1 MAKPVISD
9 VLAMRYATSAMAE
22 VWSAESKIR
31 CERQLWLAILEA
43 QAQLGLEISTEDI
56 MAYVVVSDQIDLT
69 SIKKRELT
77 TKQDVKARI
86 EEFNALA
93 SQQRGKPLELIHQG
107 LTSRD
112 LTDNVEQWQILQ
124 SLHLVR
130 DRTVAIL
137 QRLGKKSLEYI
148 HLDICGRTHNVPA
161 QVITL
166 GKRLA
171 NYAEELLLAFD
182 HLEYLLDNYPLR
194 GIKGPTGTQQ
204 DMAAL
209 LGQRAV
215 SLEDVVSVHLDFEE
229 VFNCVGQVYPRSLDF
244 EVLSIL
250 VQLAS
255 APGNFAKMIRLMAG
269 NELAHEGFKEG
280 QTGSAGMPHKMNSRT
295 CERINSLV
303 IVLGGFQEMV
313 KGLVGDQWNEGDVSC
328 SVVRRVALPQAF
340 FAMDGIFESTL
351 TVLDEMEVFPG
362 MIKRELELYLPFLSS
377 TKLLMEAL
385 KQGGGRETVHA
396 TIKKHAVAAIKSVRA
411 GGENTFIESL
421 AAASTAS
428 TFPLKLDRILELTS
442 RPDHGLAENQVK
454 QICSRIREITKR
466 FPDEVVHYQPE
477 PLL

>member
-56 MAYVVVSDQIDLT
+56 AAYVVVSDQIDLT

-215 SLEDVVSVHLDFEE
+215 SLEDVVSMH
-229 VFNCVGQVYPRSLDF
+229 LDF

-303 IVLGGFQEMV
+303 IVLGGFQEMA

-428 TFPLKLDRILELTS
+428 TF
-442 RPDHGLAENQVK
+442 Q
-454 QICSRIREITKR
+454 
-466 FPDEVVHYQPE
+466 
-477 PLL
+477 